1 MCSVFRNRVLAS
13 PSERQPRTAANL
25 DDPDQ
30 RLNWSVLI
38 FSIGFSLLYGSCGEH
53 RLTHIYKYVCVYAD
67 TYAHL
72 YMLYI
77 LLGRYEIWFL
87 SLFQTTLILFVS
99 PSSSFYIGL
108 LPPPPN
114 QSAPH
119 LSAFPPQ
126 WSRTGLPGVTPLV
139 KSPVLSKNEKAISI
153 KFFMCDSCE
162 TRVPFFSALFI
173 TQSRLQHFRLVH
185 YKPINFRWLL
195 LTVIV
200 ITCFLRAI
208 GRQRT
213 V

>member
-1 MCSVFRNRVLAS
+1 MIPESFSN
-13 PSERQPRTAANL
+13 NL
-25 DDPDQ
+25 DFIC
-30 RLNWSVLI
+30 L
-38 FSIGFSLLYGSCGEH
+38 SILLLLYWSPPPASQSEC
-53 RLTHIYKYVCVYAD
+53 
-67 TYAHL
+67 
-72 YMLYI
+72 
-77 LLGRYEIWFL
+77 
-87 SLFQTTLILFVS
+87 
-99 PSSSFYIGL
+99 PSSFR
-108 LPPPPN
+108 
-114 QSAPH
+114 
-119 LSAFPPQ
+119 FPSSVVKD
-126 WSRTGLPGVTPLV
+126 WSSRCDTPGF
-139 KSPVLSKNEKAISI
+139 KSSVLSKNEKAISI